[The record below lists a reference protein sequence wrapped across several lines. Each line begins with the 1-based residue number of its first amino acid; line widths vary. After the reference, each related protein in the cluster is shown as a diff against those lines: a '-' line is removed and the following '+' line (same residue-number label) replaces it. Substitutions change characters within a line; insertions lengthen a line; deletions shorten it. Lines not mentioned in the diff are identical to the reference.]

1 MIKNSQGQLEIVRD
15 SKIVIDCQI
24 QQKKN
29 GHEQPEEAIDEQM
42 DSNVVRYI
50 QRLSDIFRDGQ
61 RQSDSQRQ
69 SEIIGEKQKKLGK
82 EDNVRDSQGQ
92 QGINRFGPVIRY
104 SRTFSKIV
112 TNKNI
117 LR

>member
-1 MIKNSQGQLEIVRD
+1 MIKDSQGQLEIVRD
-15 SKIVIDCQI
+15 SKILSQTARDS
-24 QQKKN
+24 KN
-29 GHEQPEEAIDEQM
+29 GYEQPEIAIDEQM
-42 DSNVVRYI
+42 YSNVVRYI

-112 TNKNI
+112 TNKNR